1 MKHLLLTTIAA
12 VLVVG
17 CVTEPDYSGNYSS
30 TMRLFGTVDL
40 ELKSDGSLNGKS
52 STNEGDDLVGNWKAE
67 GDLLICEGTT
77 EATTMKL
84 VIKFNKTS
92 LKVFSITR
100 DSEDMLLANVPEGK
114 DSIYFKKN

>member
-1 MKHLLLTTIAA
+1 MKHILITTIAA
-12 VLVVG
+12 MLLVG
-17 CVTEPDYSGNYSS
+17 CGTEPDYSGNYSS

-52 STNEGDDLVGNWKAE
+52 SKNEGDDLVGNWKAE

-92 LKVFSITR
+92 LKVFSITGNN
-100 DSEDMLLANVPEGK
+100 EDMLLANVPEGK